1 MLQVAPVAMQS
12 SASSADTPQLQ
23 AEQLQRSQH
32 SIAGELASFSTVF
45 QPEQIAW
52 EVWGGV
58 ERGDFHIIHGL
69 DGFMLGTLTAGMS
82 PAAHTWR
89 VVVQVCSGKAN

>member
-1 MLQVAPVAMQS
+1 MVLQVAP
-12 SASSADTPQLQ
+12 ASSADTPQLH

-45 QPEQIAW
+45 QPEQVAR

-58 ERGDFHIIHGL
+58 ERGDFQISHGL
-69 DGFMLGTLTAGMS
+69 DGFMLGTLTAGMT
-82 PAAHTWR
+82 PAAHVWNA
-89 VVVQVCSGKAN
+89 VVQVCSVES